1 MSVENLYPRLG
12 HEQLAEEKEIKVRI
26 PMQQHIQLHTLKV
39 LQGQTISDTVKV
51 ALEAYFKGHPRFGFG
66 EAAPAAWS
74 PEAAL
79 EQASTPP

>member
-51 ALEAYFKGHPRFGFG
+51 ALEAYFKGHPRFGHG
-66 EAAPAAWS
+66 DALAAWS
-74 PEAAL
+74 SEAAL